1 MLFFSIII
9 PIYNGINNGLPKCL
23 NSIWDQL
30 LDESLFEVICIDD
43 CSTDT
48 TWDYLQQQCADHK
61 NLTILHNQ
69 INIRQGASRNIGVK
83 IAKGNYI
90 LFLDSDDYYHS
101 DSLAK
106 IYYHLQSN
114 DLEVLVNDSTYQF
127 GQKENNK
134 LQLNLGYCDVTDGD
148 SFIQKNGYACAP
160 WRLTIKRTFLLQNNL
175 FFVEGNRVEDIDW
188 GLKVFY
194 YAKRIQYFPHIL
206 VHYVKGNTGTSDNM
220 HKDINT
226 ISDNIEAGNRTYD
239 LSTSIYKNS
248 KVRDIIIKTACS
260 YYYTS
265 TKYLL
270 CLCDTVSNKKAI
282 IKQIPYLP
290 ENNKLVKFAQD
301 NPTVFCILT
310 NCSAPLFRLFRHI
323 HRCRIEKMYANS

>member
-1 MLFFSIII
+1 M
-9 PIYNGINNGLPKCL
+9 NNGLSKCL
-23 NSIWDQL
+23 NSIWKQS

-43 CSTDT
+43 CSTDA
-48 TWDYLQQQCADHK
+48 TWDYLQQQCVAHK
-61 NLTILHNQ
+61 NLTIFHNQ

-101 DSLAK
+101 DSLTK

-114 DLEVLVNDSTYQF
+114 DLDVLVNDSTYQF

-134 LQLNLGYCDVTDGD
+134 PQLNLKYGDVTDGET
-148 SFIQKNGYACAP
+148 FIQKNGYACAP

-206 VHYVKGNTGTSDNM
+206 VHYVKGDTGTSDNM
-220 HKDINT
+220 YRDLNT
-226 ISDNIEAGNRTYD
+226 ICDNINAGTRTYVLAD
-239 LSTSIYKNS
+239 TLYKESI
-248 KVRDIIIKTACS
+248 VRNIIIRIACS
-260 YYYTS
+260 YYHTS
-265 TKYLL
+265 VCYLFGIW
-270 CLCDTVSNKKAI
+270 TSINKKREI
-282 IKQIPYLP
+282 LDLIPYIP
-290 ENNKLVKFAQD
+290 GNSKIVKFAKKY
-301 NPTVFCILT
+301 PISFSVVT
-310 NCSAPLFRLFRHI
+310 NFSVPLFRLMRSIKRKRFARQLS
-323 HRCRIEKMYANS
+323 A